1 MTYLA
6 LLAVLVTF
14 VTVVDLLAA
23 KYLLQPARVR
33 VTRDKERRP

>member
-6 LLAVLVTF
+6 LLIVLIAF
-14 VTVVDLLAA
+14 VAVVDLLGA

-33 VTRDKERRP
+33 VRRDEDRRA